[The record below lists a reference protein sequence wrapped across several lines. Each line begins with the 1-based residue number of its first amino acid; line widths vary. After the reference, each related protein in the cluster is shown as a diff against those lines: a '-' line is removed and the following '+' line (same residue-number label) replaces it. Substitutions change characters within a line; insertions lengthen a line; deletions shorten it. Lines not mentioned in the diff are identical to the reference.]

1 MISKGAALISFRP
14 WIVSLLPCR
23 AGNGSILGFRSSAA
37 GVLLPMLWLRL
48 TGNALPPGIGSCLER
63 LTTPAIAL
71 IKLAWLDPRSIGL
84 LAPATRIIMRK
95 LVADVSQFGR
105 SGIMPVPQVRRH
117 RDHRLRFDISH
128 RGTNAAAGRIGL
140 WRTGNVQGGVRKH
153 NLGFRVADMLNGGES
168 GRGSLQGGVVGK
180 TWITR
185 KSCIMS
191 AISRLYTEASI
202 LRLDEGEASG
212 AG

>member
-14 WIVSLLPCR
+14 WIVSLPPCR
-23 AGNGSILGFRSSAA
+23 AGNGSILGFRSSAT
-37 GVLLPMLWLRL
+37 GFFLPMLWLRL

-71 IKLAWLDPRSIGL
+71 IKLAWLDPRGIGL
-84 LAPATRIIMRK
+84 LDPATRIIMRK

-105 SGIMPVPQVRRH
+105 SGIMPVPQMRRH

-128 RGTNAAAGRIGL
+128 CGTNAAAGRIRL
-140 WRTGNVQGGVRKH
+140 RRTGDVQGGVRKH

-180 TWITR
+180 DN
-185 KSCIMS
+185 
-191 AISRLYTEASI
+191 I
-202 LRLDEGEASG
+202 L
-212 AG
+212 

>member
-1 MISKGAALISFRP
+1 
-14 WIVSLLPCR
+14 
-23 AGNGSILGFRSSAA
+23 
-37 GVLLPMLWLRL
+37 MLWLRL

-71 IKLAWLDPRSIGL
+71 IKLAGLDARGIGL
-84 LAPATRIIMRK
+84 LDPATRIIMRK

-128 RGTNAAAGRIGL
+128 CGTNAAAGRIGL
-140 WRTGNVQGGVRKH
+140 RRTGDVQGGVRKH

-180 TWITR
+180 APITR
-185 KSCIMS
+185 KSCIVL
-191 AISRLYTEASI
+191 AITRLYTEASI
-202 LRLDEGEASG
+202 LRFEKVSPTEPAKLHSWTPSVPEIPNLSCSR
-212 AG
+212 